1 MFISAFILTICVS
14 YPVEGPLFF
23 CSTKNVQLK
32 LFALHFVQGNL
43 SSASHRVFFF
53 RHMSQLRLALVLFD
67 LPMSAVF
74 GNTKVLEGAIGTMF
88 TFWVEFIY

>member
-1 MFISAFILTICVS
+1 
-14 YPVEGPLFF
+14 
-23 CSTKNVQLK
+23 
-32 LFALHFVQGNL
+32 
-43 SSASHRVFFF
+43 
-53 RHMSQLRLALVLFD
+53 MSQLRFALVLFD